1 MSSVGRVT
9 KTTSVYVVDEAP
21 TTAIEG
27 TAIVEEAEMADVEDR
42 IDLRDL
48 IMDRGEEEG
57 TA

>member
-21 TTAIEG
+21 TTAIDG